1 MRNLLKY
8 HYFNSLNIFTI
19 LNSYKQ
25 YFLIW
30 IFFAGAICAGRN
42 LRAQANVIDSMVNW
56 IKNNPKVDSQ
66 YILTLHRIAYRYSET
81 NISKSFEYYE
91 KVATL
96 SDSLNFNYGKSLA
109 QINLALLL
117 SNSANYEGSNESYF
131 KAIEYADSFGV
142 GGLRLKA
149 VSLNNIGENFKIIK
163 DFDKCRQYTREAI
176 PINRNLKAWYGVAIN
191 YELLQR
197 CDLEQNL
204 FENAK
209 NNLDSG
215 MEYALKTQNSYILSQ
230 YYRGYG
236 KLQAISNNIDSAE
249 YFFNKALVLANSQN
263 ELGNKFQVYTA
274 MAEYLKILPADKRI
288 ELLDSAL
295 SIAYQTK
302 YMEGISQAAQLLSNE
317 YDLKEN
323 KDSSLLYYLIYKKA
337 NDSVFS
343 ENNRRNM
350 VIKEANWMIRGK
362 EIENAHLKEL
372 SAIQKREILFRNIL
386 LLAVGGLLLLIII
399 SSIVINKNIQ
409 AKKKQTESELKQR
422 LTEMQMQSIRAQ
434 MNPHFIFNCLNSI
447 ENFIMR
453 NNKIEASEYLNK
465 FSELIRIML
474 DSSRVDLAAFTK
486 NMEGIRL
493 YVELEQLRFNDKFSF
508 ITDIDPELLNGDY
521 KVPHLMIQPY
531 IENAILHGL
540 SQSEGENLKL
550 FLSAKLKGEYI
561 HYIIEDNGIG
571 RARSEKYKQHNKP
584 EHKSIG
590 IELSG
595 ERINMFNQQYN
606 GEGGTEITDLYD
618 GNNNPAGTRVT
629 IKVKAV

>member
-8 HYFNSLNIFTI
+8 HYFNSLIIFTI

-66 YILTLHRIAYRYSET
+66 YILTLHRVAYRYSET

-618 GNNNPAGTRVT
+618 ENNNPAGTRVT

>member
-1 MRNLLKY
+1 MR
-8 HYFNSLNIFTI
+8 IR
-19 LNSYKQ
+19 

-30 IFFAGAICAGRN
+30 IFFVSAIFAERN
-42 LRAQANVIDSMVNW
+42 LYAQTKAVDSLQQW
-56 IKNNPKVDSQ
+56 LKDNPKIDSQ
-66 YILTLHRIAYRYSET
+66 YILTLHRLGYHFSET
-81 NISKSFEYYE
+81 DISKSFEYYE

-131 KAIEYADSFGV
+131 KAIQYADSFGT
-142 GGLRLKA
+142 GALRLKA
-149 VSLNNIGENFKIIK
+149 VSLNNIGENFKIIE
-163 DFDKCRQYTREAI
+163 DFEKCRQYTREAI
-176 PINRNLKAWYGVAIN
+176 PINRKLKAWYGVAVN

-204 FENAK
+204 VKNAK
-209 NNLDSG
+209 INLDSG
-215 MEYALKTQNSYILSQ
+215 MEYALKTQSSYILSQ
-230 YYRGYG
+230 YYLGYG
-236 KLQAISNNIDSAE
+236 KLQAISNNIDSAK
-249 YFFNKALVLANSQN
+249 YFFNKALILANSQD
-263 ELGNKFQVYTA
+263 ELGNKFQVYRA

-295 SIAYQTK
+295 SIAHQTK
-302 YMEGISQAAQLLSNE
+302 YMEGISQAAQLLSKE
-317 YDLKEN
+317 YDLKQN
-323 KDSSLLYYLIYKKA
+323 KDSSLLYYRVYKKA

-362 EIENAHLKEL
+362 EIENGHLKEL
-372 SAIQKREILFRNIL
+372 AAIQKRDILFRNVL
-386 LLAVGGLLLLIII
+386 LVAIAGLLLLIII
-399 SSIVINKNIQ
+399 SSIVINKNIKV
-409 AKKKQTESELKQR
+409 KKKQTESELKQK
-422 LTEMQMQSIRAQ
+422 LTEMQMQSLRAQ

-453 NNKIEASEYLNK
+453 NDKLAASEYLNK

-474 DSSRVDLAAFTK
+474 DSSRADLASFTK
-486 NMEGIRL
+486 NMEGIQL
-493 YVELEQLRFNDKFSF
+493 YVELEQLRFNHKFSF
-508 ITDIDPELLNGDY
+508 TTDIDPELLNGDY
-521 KVPHLMIQPY
+521 RVPHLMIQPY

-550 FLSAKLKGEYI
+550 YLSARLKGNYI
-561 HYIIEDNGIG
+561 YYIIEDNGIG
-571 RARSEKYKQHNKP
+571 RAISEKYKHHNKP

-590 IELSG
+590 IDLSS
-595 ERINMFNQQYN
+595 ERINMFNRQYN
-606 GEGGTEITDLYD
+606 GDGGVEIIDLYD
-618 GNNNPAGTRVT
+618 ENNEPTGTRVM

>member
-1 MRNLLKY
+1 
-8 HYFNSLNIFTI
+8 
-19 LNSYKQ
+19 
-25 YFLIW
+25 
-30 IFFAGAICAGRN
+30 
-42 LRAQANVIDSMVNW
+42 
-56 IKNNPKVDSQ
+56 
-66 YILTLHRIAYRYSET
+66 
-81 NISKSFEYYE
+81 
-91 KVATL
+91 
-96 SDSLNFNYGKSLA
+96 
-109 QINLALLL
+109 
-117 SNSANYEGSNESYF
+117 
-131 KAIEYADSFGV
+131 
-142 GGLRLKA
+142 
-149 VSLNNIGENFKIIK
+149 
-163 DFDKCRQYTREAI
+163 
-176 PINRNLKAWYGVAIN
+176 
-191 YELLQR
+191 
-197 CDLEQNL
+197 
-204 FENAK
+204 
-209 NNLDSG
+209 
-215 MEYALKTQNSYILSQ
+215 
-230 YYRGYG
+230 
-236 KLQAISNNIDSAE
+236 
-249 YFFNKALVLANSQN
+249 
-263 ELGNKFQVYTA
+263 
-274 MAEYLKILPADKRI
+274 
-288 ELLDSAL
+288 
-295 SIAYQTK
+295 
-302 YMEGISQAAQLLSNE
+302 
-317 YDLKEN
+317 
-323 KDSSLLYYLIYKKA
+323 
-337 NDSVFS
+337 
-343 ENNRRNM
+343 
-350 VIKEANWMIRGK
+350 
-362 EIENAHLKEL
+362 
-372 SAIQKREILFRNIL
+372 
-386 LLAVGGLLLLIII
+386 LIII

>member
-1 MRNLLKY
+1 MR
-8 HYFNSLNIFTI
+8 
-19 LNSYKQ
+19 

-56 IKNNPKVDSQ
+56 TKNNPKVDSQ

-204 FENAK
+204 FKNAK

>member
-1 MRNLLKY
+1 MEHWLK
-8 HYFNSLNIFTI
+8 
-19 LNSYKQ
+19 
-25 YFLIW
+25 
-30 IFFAGAICAGRN
+30 
-42 LRAQANVIDSMVNW
+42 D
-56 IKNNPKVDSQ
+56 NPKLDSQ

-91 KVATL
+91 KVATI

-131 KAIEYADSFGV
+131 KAIAYADSFGV

-204 FENAK
+204 FKNAK
-209 NNLDSG
+209 INLDSG

-263 ELGNKFQVYTA
+263 ELGNKFQVYKA
-274 MAEYLKILPADKRI
+274 KAEYLKILPADKRI

-372 SAIQKREILFRNIL
+372 SAIQKREILFRNVL

-409 AKKKQTESELKQR
+409 AKKKHTESELKQR

-474 DSSRVDLAAFTK
+474 DSSRVDLASFTK

-508 ITDIDPELLNGDY
+508 TTDIDPELLNGDY

-571 RARSEKYKQHNKP
+571 RVRSEKYARHNKP

-606 GEGGTEITDLYD
+606 GQGGTEITDLYD
-618 GNNNPAGTRVT
+618 ENNNPAGTRVT

>member
-30 IFFAGAICAGRN
+30 IFFAGAICASRN

-56 IKNNPKVDSQ
+56 TKNNPKVDSQ
-66 YILTLHRIAYRYSET
+66 YILTLHRVAYRYSET

-531 IENAILHGL
+531 VENAILHGL

>member
-8 HYFNSLNIFTI
+8 HYFNSLIIFTI

-66 YILTLHRIAYRYSET
+66 YILTLHRVAYRYSET

-236 KLQAISNNIDSAE
+236 KLQAISNNTDSAE

-618 GNNNPAGTRVT
+618 ENNNPAGTRVT

>member
-1 MRNLLKY
+1 MWL
-8 HYFNSLNIFTI
+8 
-19 LNSYKQ
+19 
-25 YFLIW
+25 
-30 IFFAGAICAGRN
+30 FFAGTICAGRN
-42 LRAQANVIDSMVNW
+42 VYAQTNAIDSMQNW
-56 IKNNPKVDSQ
+56 LKDNPKIDSQ
-66 YILTLHRIAYRYSET
+66 RILTLHRLSYRYSET
-81 NISKSFEYYE
+81 NIAKSFEYFE

-96 SDSLNFNYGKSLA
+96 SDSLNYIYGKALA
-109 QINLALLL
+109 QINLGLLL
-117 SNSANYEGSNESYF
+117 SNSANYEGSNECYF
-131 KAIEYADSFGV
+131 KAIEYADSFGT

-149 VSLNNIGENFKIIK
+149 VSLNNIGENFKIIN
-163 DFDKCRQYTREAI
+163 DFEKCRQYTREAI
-176 PINRNLKAWYGVAIN
+176 PINRKLKAWYGVAIN
-191 YELLQR
+191 YELLHR

-204 FENAK
+204 INNAK
-209 NNLDSG
+209 NDLDSG
-215 MEYALKTQNSYILSQ
+215 MEYALKTKNSYILSQ

-249 YFFNKALVLANSQN
+249 YFFNKALALANSQN

-274 MAEYLKILPADKRI
+274 MAEYLKILPPDKKI

-295 SIAYQTK
+295 SIAHQTK

-317 YDLKEN
+317 YDLKQN

-350 VIKEANWMIRGK
+350 VIKEANWMVRGK

-372 SAIQKREILFRNIL
+372 ASIQKRDILFRNVL
-386 LLAVGGLLLLIII
+386 LFTSAGLLLLIII
-399 SSIVINKNIQ
+399 SSIVINKNIK

-422 LTEMQMQSIRAQ
+422 LTEMQMQSLRAQ

-453 NNKIEASEYLNK
+453 NDKREASEYLNK

-474 DSSRVDLAAFTK
+474 DSSRVDLASFTK
-486 NMEGIRL
+486 NMEGIQL
-493 YVELEQLRFNDKFSF
+493 YVELEQLRFNHKFSF
-508 ITDIDPELLNGDY
+508 TADIDPELLNGDY

-540 SQSEGENLKL
+540 SQSEGENENLKL
-550 FLSAKLKGEYI
+550 SLSATLEGEYI

-571 RARSEKYKQHNKP
+571 RVRSEKYKRHNKP
-584 EHKSIG
+584 DHKSIG
-590 IELSG
+590 IELSE

-606 GEGGTEITDLYD
+606 GEGGVEITDLYD
-618 GNNNPAGTRVT
+618 ENNKAVGTRVT
-629 IKVKAV
+629 VKIKAV